1 MTVRLKQI
9 AGKLLATGVIA
20 CAVAFI
26 LRGYGWIPLWV
37 FAAIVVLAF
46 PPAVLALFLW
56 WMADEGEGDIPFIGY

>member
-1 MTVRLKQI
+1 MTGRMKHF
-9 AGKLLATGVIA
+9 AGNLLAGGVTA
-20 CAVAFI
+20 CCLASA
-26 LRGYGWIPLWV
+26 LTWYGWIPFWA

>member
-1 MTVRLKQI
+1 MTGRMKHI
-9 AGKLLATGVIA
+9 AGKLLAGGVTA
-20 CAVAFI
+20 CGLAFA
-26 LRGYGWIPLWV
+26 LRTYGWIPLWA

>member
-1 MTVRLKQI
+1 MTGRMKHI
-9 AGKLLATGVIA
+9 AGKLLVGGVTA
-20 CAVAFI
+20 CGLAFA
-26 LRGYGWIPLWV
+26 LSWYGWIPLWA